1 MRVFKRHAGAARPR
15 RKKQGA
21 VRSWAETGMRLTFR
35 AELMPGR
42 EPLERTF
49 TVASVLANGRVE
61 LTGLAGQHDQREFEA
76 ARRGREEIYYG

>member
-1 MRVFKRHAGAARPR
+1 MRVFKRRGGAARPEG
-15 RKKQGA
+15 KKQGA

-49 TVASVLANGRVE
+49 TVASVLSNGRVE
-61 LTGLAGQHDQREFEA
+61 LAGLAGQHARREFEA
-76 ARRGREEIYYG
+76 AR